1 MTSKD
6 SSSGSSFFH
15 KAATDPS
22 ALGEKYTGPNYV
34 YSKWIKSPSEMGM
47 SGGST
52 LDDFANNISGLM
64 NYTQILTEG
73 GGQALKTGGQNL
85 GDRYFISTGGQC
97 QDSQGNKVTRSI
109 YIDNVPD
116 GSAPAL
122 KKMGMGD
129 SAFNGLIPG
138 LLNDVVTM
146 NPVQLFS
153 AFMSGNTPECTSIH
167 MKTIDVNNKD
177 GTGQGFVVNSEIKS
191 INPCAFVDGKNP
203 LTGDSCPTKESFVN
217 ANIKMS
223 KTKDLLKSDFSKR
236 KPLAE
241 LYTAAVG
248 GLFVYLIYKMLYRS
262 N

>member
-1 MTSKD
+1 MTST
-6 SSSGSSFFH
+6 GTSSFFN
-15 KAATDPS
+15 KVASDPS
-22 ALGEKYTGPNYV
+22 SLSEKYIGPNYV

-47 SGGST
+47 SGGAS
-52 LDDFANNISGLM
+52 LDDFSNNISGLM
-64 NYTQILTEG
+64 NYMQVLTEG
-73 GGQALKTGGQNL
+73 GGPALKTGGQNL
-85 GDRYFISTGGQC
+85 GDRYFLATGGKC

-122 KKMGMGD
+122 KQMGMGD

-138 LLNDVVTM
+138 LLNDVTTL
-146 NPVQLFS
+146 NPVQLFG
-153 AFMSGNTPECTSIH
+153 AFMSGNTPDCTSIH
-167 MKTIDVNNKD
+167 MKTIDADNKD
-177 GTGQGFVVNSEIKS
+177 STGQGFVVNSEIKS
-191 INPCAFVDGKNP
+191 INPCAFVSGTNP
-203 LTGDSCPTKESFVN
+203 LTKESCPTKESFVN

-223 KTKDLLKSDFSKR
+223 KAKDLIKSDFSKR

-248 GLFVYLIYKMLYRS
+248 GLFVYLIYKMLYKS